1 MITKTER
8 DRLAVLIALNTS
20 EGESVFGEECYFP
33 FASIMSRT
41 GLDRTSVRNACR
53 VLKRR
58 GYTDFKAGLW
68 TEDGEPAGAGYRI
81 TAEGKASLGPN
92 VMAAIKD
99 AADAA

>member
-1 MITKTER
+1 MSTKTER
-8 DRLAVLIALNTS
+8 DRLAVLIALTTAQ
-20 EGESVFGEECYFP
+20 GESIFGEECYFP

-41 GLDRTSVRNACR
+41 GLDRASVRNACR

-68 TEDGEPAGAGYRI
+68 TEEGDLAGAGYRI
-81 TAEGKASLGPN
+81 TDAGKAALGPN

-99 AADAA
+99 AADAS